1 MNRIKGK
8 DWFILVLD
16 VLAVNAAYFLAL
28 LMRFYVNNEFRP
40 TVSYYQ
46 TDFLTFAP
54 FYTVIC
60 IVVFWLFRLYGGLW
74 QYAGINDMNRIIG
87 ASVVTA
93 IIHVFGTALFIRRMP
108 ISYYIIGAI
117 LQFLFITLIRF
128 GYRIWLV
135 EKKKI
140 ENKRK
145 PGSPAM
151 VIGAGEAARRMI
163 KDLEDSESYR
173 PVCVLDNKG
182 GIYGKM
188 MDGIPV
194 YGGIDRLSNAINQYN
209 IKQVFIADPLLQPE
223 VKIEI
228 EKICKEKEIGLQDLG
243 YSIYLSGNAELEE
256 TQEVVAEPA
265 IKKAIP
271 FSPPDISE
279 SEIGEVVEALRSG
292 WITTGP
298 RTKLLERRLAAYI
311 ETGKVDIDTESETD
325 RWSNRVVCLN
335 SATAA
340 EELNLRILG
349 IHEGDEV
356 IVPAY
361 TYTAS
366 ASAAIHCGASVKFVD
381 IQKDGD
387 KITHMPEMD
396 YEALENAITEKTKA
410 IIAVDLGGI
419 VANYER
425 IFEIVERKK
434 NLFKPLESDGTPLN
448 DLSSRIQKGL
458 GCIAVVSDCAHALGG
473 SRVVSRAGE
482 GRLTIPEKR
491 YCGRIAHFTSFSF
504 HAVKNFTT
512 AEGGASTWRLPITV
526 YDNGVTD
533 AEIYKFYQL
542 LSLHG
547 QNKDA
552 LAKTKVGAWEYDIIG
567 PWYKCNMTDIMAA
580 IGLRQLDRYPGMLER
595 RVQMM
600 KRYDEVCDELGLEH
614 LVHHVPGMDSSNHLY
629 LVRIPGA
636 DTEKRNKV
644 IEEMAKAGVSTNV
657 HYKPLPMMTA
667 YKEAGIEKY
676 PNAYDYYKNLFT
688 LPLHTLLSDV
698 DVQTVCDALR
708 TVMRSLY

>member
-1 MNRIKGK
+1 MNKIKGK
-8 DWFILVLD
+8 DWLIILLD
-16 VLAVNAAYFLAL
+16 VFAVNAAFFLAL

-40 TVSYYQ
+40 TVSYYL

-54 FYTVIC
+54 FYTILC
-60 IVVFWLFRLYGGLW
+60 ILVFRLFRLYGGMW

-87 ASVVTA
+87 ASITTA
-93 IIHVFGTALFIRRMP
+93 IIHVIGTALFIRRMP
-108 ISYYIIGAI
+108 ITYYIIGAI

-128 GYRIWLV
+128 GYRIWLM

-140 ENKRK
+140 ESSKK
-145 PGSPAM
+145 PGSASM
-151 VIGAGEAARRMI
+151 IIGAGEAARRMI
-163 KDLEDSESYR
+163 RDLEDSDVFR
-173 PVCVLDNKG
+173 PVCILDSKG
-182 GIYGKM
+182 GTYGKM

-194 YGGIDRLSNAINQYN
+194 YGGIDRLSNAINQYD
-209 IKQVFIADPLLQPE
+209 IKDIFIADPLLQPE
-223 VKIEI
+223 LKNEI
-228 EKICKEKEIGLQDLG
+228 EKVCKDKGIELQDYG
-243 YSIYLSGNAELEE
+243 YSIYLSGNGELEE
-256 TQEVVAEPA
+256 TYEVVAEPA
-265 IKKAIP
+265 EKKVIP
-271 FSPPDISE
+271 FSPPDISDA
-279 SEIGEVVEALRSG
+279 EIGEVVEALRSG

-311 ETGKVDIDTESETD
+311 ETGSADVDTEKETN
-325 RWSNRVVCLN
+325 RWKDRVVCLN

-349 IHEGDEV
+349 IREGDEV
-356 IVPAY
+356 IVPAF

-366 ASAAIHCGASVKFVD
+366 ASAAIHCGATVKFVD

-387 KITHMPEMD
+387 KTTHMPEMD
-396 YEALENAITEKTKA
+396 YDMLESMITEKTKA

-419 VANYER
+419 VADYDR
-425 IFEIVERKK
+425 IFEIVERKRD
-434 NLFKPLESDGTPLN
+434 LFIPMESDGTVLG

-458 GCIAVVSDCAHALGG
+458 GCVAVIADCAHALGA
-473 SRVVSRAGE
+473 SRVVQRAGE
-482 GRLTIPEKR
+482 GKLTTPEKR
-491 YCGRIAHFTSFSF
+491 FCGRIANFTSFSF

-512 AEGGASTWRLPITV
+512 AEGGASAWRLPISV
-526 YDNGVTD
+526 YNSGVTD

-580 IGLRQLDRYPGMLER
+580 IGLRQLDRYPGLLSR
-595 RVQMM
+595 RTEMI
-600 KRYDEVCDELGLEH
+600 KKYDAVCDELGLNH
-614 LVHHVPGMDSSNHLY
+614 LVHHTTGMDSSNHLY

-636 DTEKRNKV
+636 DEEKRNRV

-667 YKEAGIEKY
+667 YKEAGIENY
-676 PNAYDYYKNLFT
+676 PNTYDYYKNLFT
-688 LPLHTLLSDV
+688 IPLHTLLSDD
-698 DVQTVCDALR
+698 DVNTVCNALR
-708 TVMRSLY
+708 DVMKKC